1 MVWFK
6 WRRNPYRPTS
16 RRQHLINALLG
27 VGTAAVVAI
36 LVLDPIERLKR
47 LNSPPRDAAPCTAQM
62 RAGCVGGKLE
72 VLLVAPP
79 AAAAASGATGTA
91 RGTPASTAAL
101 GRAALPASTPR

>member
-1 MVWFK
+1 MALFK

-16 RRQHLINALLG
+16 RRQHLINAALG
-27 VGTAAVVAI
+27 VGTAVLVAI

-47 LNSPPRDAAPCTAQM
+47 LNSPPRDAAPCTAQA

-79 AAAAASGATGTA
+79 AVPGNSRAAPNS
-91 RGTPASTAAL
+91 PASTAAL
-101 GRAALPASTPR
+101 GRTDSPASAPR

>member
-16 RRQHLINALLG
+16 RKQHLINALLG
-27 VGTAAVVAI
+27 VGVAMVVAI
-36 LVLDPIERLKR
+36 GVLDPIERLKR

-79 AAAAASGATGTA
+79 AAPGATRA
-91 RGTPASTAAL
+91 APNSSASTAAL
-101 GRAALPASTPR
+101 VRAASPVSAPR